1 MVEALYAIEIIL
13 ETGLQEH
20 DSVCLALL
28 MQSRTAIW
36 LRLWNKGVSGALTRL
51 HKSSL
56 APTQIHCSSFVY
68 RVTYRDEAA
77 EALLEEN
84 WLRVWADW

>member
-1 MVEALYAIEIIL
+1 MVEALCAIEITL
-13 ETGLQEH
+13 DTGLQEH

-28 MQSRTAIW
+28 MQSRIAIW
-36 LRLWNKGVSGALTRL
+36 LRLWNKGMGGSGALTRL

-56 APTQIHCSSFVY
+56 TPAQIHCSSFVY
-68 RVTYRDEAA
+68 QGTYRDEAA

-84 WLRVWADW
+84 